1 MQDPSSY
8 FLQQYQI
15 EVRKKHLHR
24 RFVQC
29 ILVLSIA
36 LAVFTAVFLD
46 VPAILFVLVE
56 GTLLLSA
63 VIFTISSRRKALER
77 QETLF
82 MMLELDP
89 ELLDHPHR
97 MEVALHAVEAG
108 ELQSIQVSKTQRR
121 NRGSDEKGFTSGR
134 ADSQMDV
141 AQARRDATQ
150 SNSEYEGLEDDLRP
164 SERLVSEANTLYQ
177 ERADELWKDS
187 ESKDTDLIEAG
198 VEKLGDLV
206 RTDWFEKNAK
216 SGAVQELMDSQKQ
229 DEGI

>member
-36 LAVFTAVFLD
+36 LAVFTAVFID
-46 VPAILFVLVE
+46 VPVIQFVLVE

-97 MEVALHAVEAG
+97 MEVALQAVEAG

-121 NRGSDEKGFTSGR
+121 NRGSDEKGFT
-134 ADSQMDV
+134 
-141 AQARRDATQ
+141 
-150 SNSEYEGLEDDLRP
+150 
-164 SERLVSEANTLYQ
+164 
-177 ERADELWKDS
+177 
-187 ESKDTDLIEAG
+187 
-198 VEKLGDLV
+198 
-206 RTDWFEKNAK
+206 
-216 SGAVQELMDSQKQ
+216 
-229 DEGI
+229 